1 MAKGL
6 RASRTKKNNQALSKR
21 VFGPVEAARNERLSA
36 KLLALAQQPKA
47 PKAEMEIEKLGMHTR
62 HHVPQS
68 TTSDKLSTDSMDSG
82 AAAEGTPSLSIP
94 IPKSIVFNDHHH
106 QLLTPPSTPP
116 TSNNT
121 PANPILDRA
130 GQEAMAR
137 EQLFY
142 HLLGASSDIL
152 GFDEGGDLHLA
163 FNTSAT
169 SPDTWA
175 VWMIAQA
182 RITAIGT
189 NGGKGR
195 EHQAD
200 SSPRRSADP
209 DAMQDDGADGAP
221 LTRTTTVDRSVTKQK
236 ADRALKK
243 AKIQKRK
250 AAPKPSNAMRF
261 GAGTKKKTRKG
272 GK

>member
-47 PKAEMEIEKLGMHTR
+47 PREEMEIEKDTA
-62 HHVPQS
+62 
-68 TTSDKLSTDSMDSG
+68 DKEAT
-82 AAAEGTPSLSIP
+82 AEGTPSLSIP
-94 IPKSIVFNDHHH
+94 IPKSIASKDHHH

-121 PANPILDRA
+121 PTNPILDRA
-130 GQEAMAR
+130 GQHAMAQ
-137 EQLFY
+137 EQLFF

-152 GFDEGGDLHLA
+152 GFDEGGDLRLA
-163 FNTSAT
+163 FNTGMNLLNGAT
-169 SPDTWA
+169 EHRT
-175 VWMIAQA
+175 
-182 RITAIGT
+182 
-189 NGGKGR
+189 GR
-195 EHQAD
+195 DIKLTEALAGA
-200 SSPRRSADP
+200 RSADP

-221 LTRTTTVDRSVTKQK
+221 LTRTTTMERSITKQK
-236 ADRALKK
+236 ADRAQKK
-243 AKIQKRK
+243 ARIQKRK

-261 GAGTKKKTRKG
+261 SAKKKTRKG